1 MNRKTLTLLALPLA
15 AIAVA
20 ATAQTAA
27 TPPAGTQ
34 APVAQAAPDQPV
46 PAQFFGG
53 RGGRDGHGP
62 RGGHGMMGRGGPG
75 GGMMLQLF
83 EEVDADGDG
92 AVTQAE
98 IDAYRTA
105 QVGGADADGDG
116 SLALEEFQTLWL
128 ERMRPRMVDAFQNL
142 DEDGD
147 GQITEAELDS
157 RVDRMVARLDRD
169 GDGALTLQD
178 RGARNR

>member
-1 MNRKTLTLLALPLA
+1 MTRKTLLILALPLL
-15 AIAVA
+15 AVA
-20 ATAQTAA
+20 GTAIGQSAP

-34 APVAQAAPDQPV
+34 APAQEMAPER
-46 PAQFFGG
+46 PAPMQFLEDR
-53 RGGRDGHGP
+53 RGHGGHGP
-62 RGGHGMMGRGGPG
+62 RGMTGRGGPG
-75 GGMMLQLF
+75 GMMTMRLF

-116 SLALEEFQTLWL
+116 SLSLDEFQTLWL
-128 ERMRPRMVDAFQNL
+128 DQMRPRMVDAFQNL

-147 GQITEAELDS
+147 GRITEAELDDRFG
-157 RVDRMVARLDRD
+157 RVVARLDRN
-169 GDGALTLQD
+169 GDGALSPAD
-178 RGARNR
+178 RGGRGR